1 MKLGPKYVYECPQC
15 ASLFQR
21 GSVISGNSFGADIYS
36 DGSMDKTHL
45 GNYPSFTRCRQCG
58 HFFWVDEAKVV
69 GAMSFDDIPFH
80 IEGEDP
86 ESLKGYIRRKREKYA
101 AEWYDSPH
109 AAYLTLDNYYF
120 AINNKLYRN
129 DKEEKYLRKLAWWL
143 ENFRDK
149 SGVAAKR
156 SSVELQRRV
165 RNMRRLAQ
173 LLDESDPYFM
183 QGLMKADIYRQ
194 LGEFDNCLLILNRLN
209 LPDHGKFIAQMRE
222 HCEKGNKLVF
232 CYKY

>member
-36 DGSMDKTHL
+36 DGSMEKACL
-45 GNYPSFTRCRQCG
+45 GNYPSFTSCRQCG
-58 HFFWVDEAKVV
+58 HLFWVDEAKVV
-69 GAMSFDDIPFH
+69 GAMSFDDVPFH
-80 IEGEDP
+80 VEGEDP

-101 AEWYDSPH
+101 AEWYDSPR
-109 AAYLTLDNYYF
+109 AEYLTLDNYYF
-120 AINNKLYRN
+120 AINNKLYRT

-143 ENFRDK
+143 ENFQEK

-156 SSVELQRRV
+156 SSVEIQRRV

-209 LPDHGKFIAQMRE
+209 LPDHGKFIAQMKE
-222 HCEKGNKLVF
+222 QCEKGNKWVF

>member
-1 MKLGPKYVYECPQC
+1 MMKYGPRYIYECPKC
-15 ASLFQR
+15 SSLFQR
-21 GSVISGNSFGADIYS
+21 GTVRSCSFFGDEFFS
-36 DGSMDKTHL
+36 DGSVYKDFL
-45 GNYPSFTRCRQCG
+45 GHFPSFTRCKQCG
-58 HFFWVDEAKVV
+58 HLFWVDDAKEV
-69 GAMSFDDIPFH
+69 GKVDIDNPPLFKA
-80 IEGEDP
+80 GELITP
-86 ESLKGYIRRKREKYA
+86 YEYIDRVRERYGSKWDGTPRA
-101 AEWYDSPH
+101 DF
-109 AAYLTLDNYYF
+109 LTLDNYYV
-120 AINNKLYRN
+120 AINNKLYRT

-156 SSVELQRRV
+156 SSVEIQRRV

-209 LPDHGKFIAQMRE
+209 LPDHEKFIAQMKE
-222 HCEKGNKLVF
+222 QYENGDKLVF

>member
-21 GSVISGNSFGADIYS
+21 VSVISGNSFGADIYS
-36 DGSMDKTHL
+36 DGSMEKACL
-45 GNYPSFTRCRQCG
+45 GNYPSFTSCRQCG
-58 HFFWVDEAKVV
+58 HLFWVDEAKVV
-69 GAMSFDDIPFH
+69 GAMSFDDVPFH
-80 IEGEDP
+80 VEGEDP

-101 AEWYDSPH
+101 AEWYDSPR
-109 AAYLTLDNYYF
+109 AEYLTLDNYYF
-120 AINNKLYRN
+120 AINNKLYRT

-143 ENFRDK
+143 ENFQEK

-156 SSVELQRRV
+156 SSVEIQRRV

-209 LPDHGKFIAQMRE
+209 LPEHGKFIAQMRE
-222 HCEKGNKLVF
+222 QCEKGDKLVF

>member
-1 MKLGPKYVYECPQC
+1 MKLGPRYVYECPNC

-36 DGSMDKTHL
+36 DGSMDKASL
-45 GNYPSFTRCRQCG
+45 GNYPSFTCCRQCG
-58 HFFWVDEAKVV
+58 HLFWVDVAKVV
-69 GAMSFDDIPFH
+69 GAMSFDDVPMH
-80 IEGEDP
+80 VEGEDP
-86 ESLKGYIRRKREKYA
+86 ESVKGYFRRKREKYA
-101 AEWYDSPH
+101 AEWYDSPR
-109 AAYLTLDNYYF
+109 AEYLTLDNYYF
-120 AINNKLYRN
+120 AIHNKLYRT
-129 DKEEKYLRKLAWWL
+129 DKEEKYLRKLAWWM

-156 SSVELQRRV
+156 SSVELQRKV

-173 LLDESDPYFM
+173 LLDESDSYFM

-209 LPDHGKFIAQMRE
+209 LPDHRKFIAQMRE
-222 HCEKGNKLVF
+222 QCEKGNKLVF

>member
-1 MKLGPKYVYECPQC
+1 MKLGPRYVYECPQC

-45 GNYPSFTRCRQCG
+45 GSYPSFTRCRQCS
-58 HFFWVDEAKVV
+58 HLFWVDDARVV
-69 GAMSFDDIPFH
+69 GAMSFDDVPFH
-80 IEGEDP
+80 VEGEDP
-86 ESLKGYIRRKREKYA
+86 ESIKGYFRRKREKYA
-101 AEWYDSPH
+101 AEWYDSPR
-109 AAYLTLDNYYF
+109 AEYLTLDNYYF
-120 AINNKLYRN
+120 AINNKLYRT
-129 DKEEKYLRKLAWWL
+129 DKEEKYFRKLAWWL

-165 RNMRRLAQ
+165 RNMRQLAQ

-209 LPDHGKFIAQMRE
+209 LPDHGKFIAQMKE
-222 HCEKGNKLVF
+222 QCEKGNKLVF